1 MDRIINKCALDVT
14 KKLVLA
20 MVFVLAF
27 ILMTGSG
34 AMVAYATSTVPA
46 EGDLTIEAKQV
57 DSGITISW
65 TAETGAVYQIECS
78 MENANAFNIQ
88 KTVEN
93 VSGKQEYTDTNVE
106 LGVTYYYKV
115 KKLINGEVE
124 KESNIVNVKY
134 VLLPPENISNAN
146 KQGNP
151 KIKWDKVNG
160 AKKYRIYRRVNAK
173 NYNKSK
179 GFKKLAETKKLS
191 YTDKTVKAGNLYEYY
206 IVAMD
211 GDGENIS
218 EPSETIYKYYD
229 AENFEVQYT
238 YTKTKKIKLSWD
250 KVSAAKKYIIYK
262 KNSSGKYK
270 KLAETTKAYYVDG
283 KVKKGNTYKYK
294 VAYVYNLPTGK
305 TYTKKSSVYT
315 IYASNIDPNKKMVA
329 LTFDDGPG
337 RYTQEIVDCLEKNDA
352 RATFYVL
359 GCNVDSY
366 KSAVKNAHK
375 IGCEIGNH
383 SYDHT
388 ILTTI
393 SADAVAKQM
402 SDTDAKIKNVIGSG
416 AKTMRA
422 PGGGVSKTVQGAV
435 GKPIILWSIDTL
447 DWKTR
452 NTEKTVSAVMNN
464 VKDGD
469 IVLMH
474 DIHEPTK
481 RAALRII
488 PALKKKGYQL
498 VTVSELAKYRGHTLS
513 NGTIYHSLRKKG
525 K

>member
-1 MDRIINKCALDVT
+1 MDRKTT
-14 KKLVLA
+14 KQVLSITKAIVLA
-20 MVFVLAF
+20 ICFAF
-27 ILMTGSG
+27 ILVSTMENNR
-34 AMVAYATSTVPA
+34 MIAYATATVGD
-46 EGDLTIEAKQV
+46 EGAFVIEARQV
-57 DSGITISW
+57 DSGITVYW
-65 TAETGAVYQIECS
+65 TAEEGASYQIECS
-78 MENANAFNIQ
+78 MENDNAYSTL
-88 KTVEN
+88 KTIEN

-106 LGVTYYYKV
+106 VGVTYYYKV
-115 KKLINGEVE
+115 KRLINKEVD
-124 KESNIVNVKY
+124 KESNSVSIKY
-134 VLLPPENISNAN
+134 VLLPPQNINNAN
-146 KQGNP
+146 KKGNP

-160 AKKYRIYRRVNAK
+160 AKKYRIYRRANAG
-173 NYNKSK
+173 NYNKSS

-206 IVAMD
+206 VVAMD
-211 GDGENIS
+211 DEANTS
-218 EPSETIYKYYD
+218 EPSEKIYKYYN
-229 AENFEVQYT
+229 AESFEIQSAF
-238 YTKTKKIKLSWD
+238 TKTKKIKLSWE
-250 KVSAAKKYIIYK
+250 KVPAAKKYIIYK

-270 KLAETTKAYYVDG
+270 KLAETTKAYYSDG
-283 KVKKGNTYKYK
+283 KVKKGKTYKYK
-294 VAYVYNLPTGK
+294 VAYVYNLPDGK
-305 TYTKKSSVYT
+305 THEKKSSVYT

-329 LTFDDGPG
+329 ITFDDGPG
-337 RYTQEIVDCLEKNDA
+337 RYTQEIVDCLKKNDA

-359 GCNVDSY
+359 GCNVDNY

-402 SDTDAKIKNVIGSG
+402 SDTDAKIKNVIGSK

-498 VTVSELAKYRGHTLS
+498 VTVSELAKYRGYTLS
-513 NGTIYHSLRKKG
+513 NGTIYHSLRKKS